1 MSAILFIDTTQ
12 DSCQLGLYFNG
23 ELHVQCHTIERQHAA
38 VINSMIASLL
48 QEQHCSFNELTT
60 IAVCAGP
67 GSYTGI
73 RVGIATAQGLGF
85 AKQIPVHYFSA
96 LTLLNYQWIQEHAA
110 AAGFYCTVLK
120 AREQEVFFEIS
131 NENGEIV
138 EAGKHALLVDFM
150 QTLGNYTIKKLY
162 IQTNTNFDLNVIT
175 CTQVFKET
183 VSISIKQWNQYLQLF
198 SILHSTSENKA
209 LYLKDVFVKV

>member
-1 MSAILFIDTTQ
+1 M
-12 DSCQLGLYFNG
+12 
-23 ELHVQCHTIERQHAA
+23 
-38 VINSMIASLL
+38 
-48 QEQHCSFNELTT
+48 
-60 IAVCAGP
+60 
-67 GSYTGI
+67 
-73 RVGIATAQGLGF
+73 
-85 AKQIPVHYFSA
+85 
-96 LTLLNYQWIQEHAA
+96 
-110 AAGFYCTVLK
+110 
-120 AREQEVFFEIS
+120 
-131 NENGEIV
+131 

-150 QTLGNYTIKKLY
+150 QTLENYTIKKLY